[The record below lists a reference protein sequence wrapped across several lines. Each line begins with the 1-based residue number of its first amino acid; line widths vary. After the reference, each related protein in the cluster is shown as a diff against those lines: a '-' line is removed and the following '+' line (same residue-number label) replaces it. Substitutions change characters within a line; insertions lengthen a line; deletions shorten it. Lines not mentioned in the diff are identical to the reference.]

1 MLNIMKLLSDIES
14 EIYEVY
20 RYIHENPEL
29 GLEEYNTSRFIKK
42 EIIENSDCDEIKG
55 IGPTGLVAVLNGE
68 KEGPGHCL
76 LLRGDMDAL
85 PVREDPSHSPK
96 SKKDGVMHACGH
108 DAHTAVLLGTLRILK
123 NYKKY
128 FSGTIYFFFQ
138 PAEEILKGAKLLLE
152 TKEIDLG
159 RIEGVAACHVMPDL
173 YGGDVGLKTGIMLA
187 SADQFEVTV
196 NGKGGHGAHPY
207 TTVDPVVI
215 SSDIVVQLQNLT
227 AREVSALDS
236 AVISVCSIHSD
247 GDAFNVI
254 PDRVRMKGTLRAL
267 RKETRERLRERIT
280 EVCRK
285 TAEAGRGS
293 AEIAFQDGPPPFSN
307 DELWVE
313 RAKKMTGKLLG
324 EDHVKM
330 LDVVTMGAEDFAFIK
345 DRYPGVF
352 VRIGCRSEGK
362 EFTPIHS
369 SSFTVDRKAL
379 STGMLTLSGIAL
391 DFFEIGEEIYG

>member
-1 MLNIMKLLSDIES
+1 MNIIELLSDIEP

-20 RYIHENPEL
+20 KYIHENPEL

-42 EIIENSDCDEIKG
+42 EIFENSDCDEIKC
-55 IGPTGLVAVLNGE
+55 IGHTGLVAVLNGE
-68 KEGPGHCL
+68 KEGPKHCL

-85 PVREDPSHSPK
+85 PVQEDPSHKPR

-108 DAHTAVLLGTLRILK
+108 DAHTAILLGTLRTLK
-123 NYKKY
+123 RYKKY

-138 PAEEILKGAKLLLE
+138 PAEEILEGAKLLLE
-152 TKEIDLG
+152 TNEINLEQ
-159 RIEGVAACHVMPDL
+159 IEGVAACHVMPDL
-173 YGGDVGLKTGIMLA
+173 YAGDIGLKTGIMLA
-187 SADQFEVTV
+187 SADQFEVKVT
-196 NGKGGHGAHPY
+196 GKGGHGAHPY
-207 TTVDPVVI
+207 TTVDPIVI
-215 SSDIVVQLQNLT
+215 SSEIVSQLQNLV

-267 RKETRERLRERIT
+267 TKDTRERLRTRIY
-280 EVCRK
+280 EVCCK
-285 TAEAGRGS
+285 IAEAGRGS
-293 AEIAFQDGPPPFSN
+293 VEVTFKEGPPPFGN

-313 RAKKMTGKLLG
+313 RTKKMAGKFLG

-330 LDVVTMGAEDFAFIK
+330 LDIVTMGAEDFAFIK

-362 EFTPIHS
+362 DFTPIHS
-369 SSFTVDRKAL
+369 SRFTVDRKAL
-379 STGMLTLSGIAL
+379 SAGMKTLCGIAL
-391 DFFEIGEEIYG
+391 DFFEIGEELYG